1 MKVQYCRHA
10 GQRYSPDIT
19 ERRDCALKNRSS
31 DTFPRLAV
39 LASAL
44 LFSTGGLF
52 FKIIP
57 WDALAIGSARSI
69 LAGTAI
75 LIWLLIRKHK
85 FRINRTVL
93 IAAAAISITNT
104 LYALANKLTTAGNTI
119 VLQFTM
125 PVFVILI
132 MLCFFHRKPS
142 VLEIG
147 TCVITLLGIV
157 LFFVDSLSAGNMLGN
172 LLAVLS
178 GMAYAVFFVWNSR
191 EDSEPY
197 TTILISY
204 VIAALIGLPSLLR
217 TDIAGASSGTLL
229 SVLGLGLLQQAAGH
243 ILFAVGIKRTPAVTA
258 SLISGI
264 EPILNPI
271 LVAVFYHE
279 MLTPLSLFAAGLV
292 LSAVLFYNI
301 RTAKSAAA

>member
-1 MKVQYCRHA
+1 MSNK
-10 GQRYSPDIT
+10 
-19 ERRDCALKNRSS
+19 RSDELS
-31 DTFPRLAV
+31 RLAV

-75 LIWLLIRKHK
+75 LIFLLIRRHT

-93 IAAAAISITNT
+93 ISAGAISVTNT
-104 LYALANKLTTAGNTI
+104 LYAMANKLTTAGNTI

-132 MLCFFHRKPS
+132 MLFFFHRKPS
-142 VLEIG
+142 RLEIV
-147 TCVITLLGIV
+147 TCAVTLLGIV
-157 LFFVDSLSAGNMLGN
+157 LFFIDGLSVGNMAGN

-191 EDSEPY
+191 EDSEPF
-197 TTILISY
+197 TSILISY
-204 VIAALIGLPSLLR
+204 VIAALIGLPALLR
-217 TDIAGASSGTLL
+217 TDIAGAAPNTLMA
-229 SVLGLGLLQQAAGH
+229 VLGLGLMQQAVGH
-243 ILFAVGIKRTPAVTA
+243 VLFAVGIKGTPAVTA

-279 MLTPLSLFAAGLV
+279 MLTPLSLLAAAIV
-292 LSAVLFYNI
+292 VSAVIYYNL
-301 RTAKSAAA
+301 RTAKSGGQLKP